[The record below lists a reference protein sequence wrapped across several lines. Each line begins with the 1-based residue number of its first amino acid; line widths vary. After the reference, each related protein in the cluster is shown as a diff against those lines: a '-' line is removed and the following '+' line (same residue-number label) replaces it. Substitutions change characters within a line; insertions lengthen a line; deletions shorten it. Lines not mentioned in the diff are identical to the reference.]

1 MVQMVLSKPRL
12 RGTEGFFIARIG
24 WYRYKCAWGFRNL
37 VNDVDSNNIIPRGYH
52 NTVVNVL

>member
-1 MVQMVLSKPRL
+1 MVQMVLSRL
-12 RGTEGFFIARIG
+12 GLDGTDGFIKARIG
-24 WYRYKCAWGFRNL
+24 WYKCAWGLRNL